1 MTPETVKAAASP
13 TTPPVN
19 LVEVLDV
26 LRPQVEKIEEG
37 FKAIR
42 VTLDALAEHLGA
54 VPAARSE
61 KPPTPAAVTKE
72 LDSQEE
78 RRPVAEPKVEP
89 PMAAPMRVPPAETVM
104 PAQGADA
111 ALPPNVVLPPMAQ
124 PMPAVSKATPAALPL
139 PPVAQ
144 AVPAASHSQPTR
156 PGSIA
161 VTGGA
166 GGNWSQIIFGDQLKV
181 DPGIGSLSGALL
193 SEVQTNADDA
203 VGMLGY
209 LLAFRSAD
217 QERKPKLLKEL
228 GEAFYLWKSDGNPRL
243 LGPLINWIHAVL
255 DRAGINNR
263 IDLVQ
268 VGDRYDMQRH
278 NAKERGA
285 EVSAVAGWVVLRDNG
300 KVYSKANV
308 SVR

>member
-1 MTPETVKAAASP
+1 MSPENARAGAAAAS
-13 TTPPVN
+13 VN
-19 LVEVLDV
+19 LIEVLDV

-54 VPAARSE
+54 APAAAAE
-61 KPPTPAAVTKE
+61 KRPAPAAVTGE
-72 LDSQEE
+72 SAPSEE
-78 RRPVAEPKVEP
+78 RRPATEPKVEAPLVSPVRAP
-89 PMAAPMRVPPAETVM
+89 PTAGAAP
-104 PAQGADA
+104 AQTPSDM
-111 ALPPNVVLPPMAQ
+111 LPPTAQ
-124 PMPAVSKATPAALPL
+124 LLPAAAAPIPAASPV

-144 AVPAASHSQPTR
+144 AVPVPSPAQPAR
-156 PGSIA
+156 PGSIP

-166 GGNWSQIIFGDQLKV
+166 GGNWSQIIFGDQLKA
-181 DPGIGSLSGALL
+181 DPGIGSLSGTLL
-193 SEVQTNADDA
+193 SEVQAKADDA

-209 LLAFRSAD
+209 LLAFRAAD

-228 GEAFYLWKSDGNPRL
+228 GEAFYVWKPDGNPRL
-243 LGPLINWIHAVL
+243 LTPLINWVHAVL